1 MILDEN
7 RLEELL
13 TTPSKALVDDV
24 RKIDGDIMILG
35 AGGKMGPSLCIL
47 AAKAVREA
55 GVRKR
60 VIAVSRF
67 SSAEAI
73 AALEKHGVEI
83 IRADLQKREELEAL
97 PEVENVIYM
106 AGRKFGTEG
115 HEWETWGMN
124 ATLSAFVAEK
134 FRRSRIVVF
143 SSANIYSIAPAYL
156 GGMTE
161 EDPVVPNGEYPMSC
175 LARERAFEYAAN
187 AYGTKVFIYRLCFA
201 IGLNYGVLCDIAE
214 NIRDRKPIRIENACF
229 NYIWQGSA
237 NEFAIRA
244 LLHADSPAVKMNIS
258 GPELVSIRYAA
269 ERIGKGLG
277 IEPVFEGEPQNDAYL
292 VNTMKCVETFGYP
305 AYSAGE
311 LIEMQ
316 IEWFRSNGRTLN
328 KPTHFEA
335 RNGKY

>member
-1 MILDEN
+1 MLDQKRLDEM
-7 RLEELL
+7 L
-13 TTPSKALVDDV
+13 TTPSARLIEDV
-24 RKIDGDIMILG
+24 GRIEGDIMILG

-47 AAKAVREA
+47 AANAVRAA

-67 SSAEAI
+67 SSQEAVRDLE
-73 AALEKHGVEI
+73 AAGVEI
-83 IRADLQKREELEAL
+83 IRADLQNRAELEAL
-97 PEVENVIYM
+97 PKVENVIYM
-106 AGRKFGTEG
+106 AGRKFGTDG

-143 SSANIYSIAPAYL
+143 SSANIYSIAPVRN
-156 GGMTE
+156 GGPSE
-161 EDPVVPNGEYPMSC
+161 EDLVVPVGEYPMSC

-187 AYGTKVFIYRLCFA
+187 TYGTKVFIYRLCFA

-214 NIRDRKPIRIENACF
+214 NVRQGRPVGIENACI

-237 NEFAIRA
+237 NEYAIRA

-258 GPELVSIRYAA
+258 GPEVVSVEYAA
-269 ERIGKGLG
+269 RRMGKGLG
-277 IEPVFEGEPQNDAYL
+277 VEPLFEGTPQNDAYL
-292 VNTMKCVETFGYP
+292 VNTMKCTETFGYP
-305 AYSAGE
+305 AISAGE
-311 LIEMQ
+311 LMDLQ
-316 IEWFRSNGRTLN
+316 VEWLKSNGKTLN

>member
-1 MILDEN
+1 MLDQKRLDEM
-7 RLEELL
+7 L
-13 TTPSKALVDDV
+13 TTPSARLIEDV
-24 RKIDGDIMILG
+24 GRIEGDIMILG

-47 AAKAVREA
+47 AANAVRAA

-67 SSAEAI
+67 SSQEAVRDLE
-73 AALEKHGVEI
+73 AAGVEI
-83 IRADLQKREELEAL
+83 IRADLQNRAELEAL
-97 PEVENVIYM
+97 PEIENVIYM
-106 AGRKFGTEG
+106 AGRKFGTDG

-143 SSANIYSIAPAYL
+143 SSANIYSIAPVRN
-156 GGMTE
+156 GGPSE
-161 EDPVVPNGEYPMSC
+161 EDPVVPVGEYPMSC

-187 AYGTKVFIYRLCFA
+187 TYGTKVFIYRLCFA

-214 NIRDRKPIRIENACF
+214 NVRQGFPVGVENACI

-237 NEFAIRA
+237 NEYAIRA

-258 GPELVSIRYAA
+258 GPEVVSVEYAA
-269 ERIGKGLG
+269 RRMGKGLG
-277 IEPVFEGEPQNDAYL
+277 VEPLFEGTPQNDAYL
-292 VNTMKCVETFGYP
+292 VNTMKCTETFGYP
-305 AYSAGE
+305 AISAGE
-311 LIEMQ
+311 LMDLQ
-316 IEWFRSNGRTLN
+316 VEWLKSNGKTLN

>member
-1 MILDEN
+1 MLDQKRLDEM
-7 RLEELL
+7 L
-13 TTPSKALVDDV
+13 TTPSERLIEDV
-24 RKIDGDIMILG
+24 GRIEGDIMILG

-47 AAKAVREA
+47 AANAVRAA

-67 SSAEAI
+67 SSQEAVRDLE
-73 AALEKHGVEI
+73 AAGVEI
-83 IRADLQKREELEAL
+83 IRADLQNRAELEAL
-97 PEVENVIYM
+97 PEIENVIYM
-106 AGRKFGTEG
+106 AGRKFGTDG

-143 SSANIYSIAPAYL
+143 SSANIYSIAPVRN
-156 GGMTE
+156 GGPSE
-161 EDPVVPNGEYPMSC
+161 EDPVVPVGEYPMSC

-187 AYGTKVFIYRLCFA
+187 TYGTKVFIYRLCFA

-214 NIRDRKPIRIENACF
+214 NVRQGLPVGVENACI

-237 NEFAIRA
+237 NEYAIRA

-258 GPELVSIRYAA
+258 GPEVVSVEYAA
-269 ERIGKGLG
+269 RRMGKGLG
-277 IEPVFEGEPQNDAYL
+277 VEPLFEGTPQNDAYL
-292 VNTMKCVETFGYP
+292 VNTMKCTETFGYP
-305 AYSAGE
+305 AISAGE
-311 LIEMQ
+311 LMDLQ
-316 IEWFRSNGRTLN
+316 VEWLKSNGKTLN